1 MPHSVS
7 ACIMVAVAR
16 DGRSTTAST
25 RSRDG
30 DAWIVGKRWTP
41 DLRRRAITREC
52 LQTCA
57 AASPVVCEI
66 PGSDSEIPGS
76 TDMNS
81 RFFGCECEVR
91 GRNPSRIPP
100 PRRASRPSHRFSQT
114 ISQITGNLAVPRR
127 PRCAALGPLLRGRE
141 TAAPN
146 WRDWAKQAAARDAG
160 LAKVSANCGL
170 FASISG
176 TVQES

>member
-1 MPHSVS
+1 
-7 ACIMVAVAR
+7 MVAVAR
-16 DGRSTTAST
+16 DGRSTTTST

-30 DAWIVGKRWTP
+30 DSWIVGKRWTK

-76 TDMNS
+76 TEMNS

-91 GRNPSRIPP
+91 ARNPSGIPP

-127 PRCAALGPLLRGRE
+127 PQRAALGPLLRGRE
-141 TAAPN
+141 TPAPN
-146 WRDWAKQAAARDAG
+146 QPDVGNPHAARDAG
-160 LAKVSANCGL
+160 PVKVSANCGL

-176 TVQES
+176 TGRET